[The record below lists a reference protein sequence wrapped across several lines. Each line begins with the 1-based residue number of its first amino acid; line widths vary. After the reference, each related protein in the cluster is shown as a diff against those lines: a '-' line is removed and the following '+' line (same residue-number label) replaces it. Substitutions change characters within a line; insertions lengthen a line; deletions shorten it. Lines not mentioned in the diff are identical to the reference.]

1 MLIFVTYAT
10 DSHLQHAID
19 IRNSALAHGGFD
31 KAHIYTPADLD
42 MGFKTRCQSILQV
55 PIGAG
60 YWLWKPYI
68 IMKALYE
75 LCSPGDILVYTDSK
89 YLFTEPIMPLIDA
102 SCGSIEA
109 NGIIISA
116 NKPNEPS
123 FPEGML
129 SKGDAFHLIGETG
142 GDAMDNQAWAGFI
155 ALRHCQQS
163 FAFIGAWQAY
173 AEDPR
178 IITDSPSIVPN
189 FPMFRE
195 NRRDQTVLS
204 LIAKR
209 WKIPFFHFPK
219 KYLQNIRVPY

>member
-1 MLIFVTYAT
+1 MLIFITYAT
-10 DSHLQHAID
+10 DSHLQYALNL
-19 IRNSALAHGGFD
+19 RNSALTHGGFD

-42 MGFKTRCQSILQV
+42 TGFLERCQSILQE

-60 YWLWKPYI
+60 YWLWKPYV

-89 YLFTEPIMPLIDA
+89 YLFTEPIMPLIETA
-102 SCGSIEA
+102 GLEA
-109 NGIIISA
+109 NGIVISA

-123 FPEGML
+123 FPEGAL
-129 SKGDAFHLIGETG
+129 SKGDAFYLIGEKG
-142 GDAMDNQAWAGFI
+142 NIMDNQAWAGFI
-155 ALRHCQQS
+155 ALKHCQQS

-178 IITDSPSIVPN
+178 VITDSPSIVPN
-189 FPMFRE
+189 FPMFKE
-195 NRRDQTVLS
+195 NRRDQTALS

-219 KYLQNIRVPY
+219 RYLQNIRVPY